1 MVTAVNNLS
10 TDETEAQTKL
20 KVIKTNNL
28 KAIAEFKVENQEL
41 FNTREIAEKSK

>member
-28 KAIAEFKVENQEL
+28 KTIAEIKEENQKI
-41 FNTREIAEKSK
+41 FTTREVAAK